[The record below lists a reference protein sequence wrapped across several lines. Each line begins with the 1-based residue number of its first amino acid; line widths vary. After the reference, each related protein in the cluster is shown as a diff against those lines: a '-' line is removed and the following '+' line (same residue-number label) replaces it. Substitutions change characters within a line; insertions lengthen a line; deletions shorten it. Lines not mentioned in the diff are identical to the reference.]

1 MSDEQKALFVMRVLN
16 EFAFLLSGDRVN
28 NIDTLDCPDKL
39 EAMYQMAE
47 KSSLIVLGKNPTNQ
61 LKV

>member
-1 MSDEQKALFVMRVLN
+1 MSDEQKALFVMRILN
-16 EFAFLLSGDRVN
+16 EFAFLLGEPKKD
-28 NIDTLDCPDKL
+28 IDSLDCPDKL

-47 KSSLIVLGKNPTNQ
+47 KSSLYLLGQSKTNQ